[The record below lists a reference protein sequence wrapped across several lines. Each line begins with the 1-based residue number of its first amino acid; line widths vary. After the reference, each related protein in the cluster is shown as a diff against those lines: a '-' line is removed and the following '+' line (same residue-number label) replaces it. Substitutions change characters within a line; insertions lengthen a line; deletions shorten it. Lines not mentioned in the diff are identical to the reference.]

1 MPNPEN
7 AADTSRREF
16 VKIGG
21 AALALAATQTAHSY
35 ASSAASYAKIIG
47 ANDRVRVGVVGC
59 GDRMRGGDIPAFQ
72 ASAKD
77 LNFELVAV
85 SDIWKLRRED
95 GAAYIGK
102 LTGNKIDPVV
112 NNEAL
117 YARND
122 IDAVLIATAD
132 FQHAQHGIE
141 AVKAGRDAYVEKPTA
156 HTMEDA
162 RNFLAAVN
170 KSSQIIA
177 VGTQR
182 RSTPAYM
189 KAAEYIQSG
198 KFGDIVMV
206 EMTWNVNQP
215 GRWRRPDVVPL
226 LKEEDTDWTRYQLNL
241 PKAPFDARKY
251 LEFRLFW
258 PYSSGIP
265 DQWLVHQIDT
275 VHWFTGLPHPRSVVA
290 NGGIYLWKDGRQNW
304 DTMTAVFDYGPLDD
318 HTKGF
323 QVQYSSRFTN
333 SAGGV
338 KELYYANGGMI
349 DMDKQTVTP
358 TGGLNAKSA
367 AEMKLPANMLP
378 SFSLVD
384 KAEQMETDATGAASK
399 GDPQTEA
406 NMRNW
411 MECVRSRKT
420 PNASIQAGYSHS
432 IALCMNVAAIQTGE
446 KVTFDEKTQQVMAGG
461 KPYVHV

>member
-1 MPNPEN
+1 MTIQYSN
-7 AADTSRREF
+7 RRDF
-16 VKIGG
+16 LKVSG
-21 AALALAATQTAHSY
+21 AAMAATAVTWNARSY
-35 ASSAASYAKIIG
+35 AAILG
-47 ANDRVRVGVVGC
+47 ANDRVNVGVVGC
-59 GDRMRGGDIPAFQ
+59 GDRMKQSLIPAFLQ
-72 ASAKD
+72 HSKE
-77 LNFELVAV
+77 LNFQFVAI
-85 SDIWKLRRED
+85 SDLWSRRREE
-95 GAAYIGK
+95 GVAYIQK
-102 LTGNKIDPVV
+102 LNGSTIDAVR
-112 NNEAL
+112 NNDEL
-117 YARND
+117 YARKD
-122 IDAVLIATAD
+122 VDAVLIATAD

-141 AVKAGRDAYVEKPTA
+141 AVNAGRDAYVEKPTA
-156 HTMEDA
+156 DTMADA
-162 RNFLAAVN
+162 RNFLAAV
-170 KSSQIIA
+170 KQTGKIVQI
-177 VGTQR
+177 GTQR

-226 LKEEDTDWTRYQLNL
+226 LKEQDTDWKRFLLNR
-241 PKAPFDARKY
+241 PYEPFDARKY

-275 VHWFTGLPHPRSVVA
+275 VHWFTGLAHPRSVVA
-290 NGGIYLWKDGRQNW
+290 NGGIYLWKDGRTNW

-318 HTKGF
+318 LTKGF

-338 KELYYANGGMI
+338 KELYYSNGGMI

-358 TGGLNAKSA
+358 TGGLRAREA
-367 AEMKLPANMLP
+367 AAMGLKENLLP
-378 SFSLVD
+378 SFSLVE
-384 KAEQMETDATGAASK
+384 KSEAASTDADTGR
-399 GDPQTEA
+399 DPMTSA

-420 PNASIQAGYSHS
+420 PNAPIEAGYNHS
-432 IALCMNVAAIQTGE
+432 VALCMNIAAIQTGQ
-446 KVTFDEKTQQVMAGG
+446 KVTFDDKTQQVIAGG
-461 KPYVHV
+461 KVFA

>member
-1 MPNPEN
+1 VPIEITNRRN
-7 AADTSRREF
+7 FLKAGSAA
-16 VKIGG
+16 I
-21 AALALAATQTAHSY
+21 AATAVSWNASSY
-35 ASSAASYAKIIG
+35 AAILG

-59 GDRMRGGDIPAFQ
+59 GDRMKQSLIPAFLEH
-72 ASAKD
+72 SKE
-77 LNFELVAV
+77 LNFEFAAI
-85 SDIWKLRRED
+85 SDLWSRRREE
-95 GAAYIGK
+95 GLAYLQKLSGK
-102 LTGNKIDPVV
+102 PVDTV
-112 NNEAL
+112 RNNDEL
-117 YARND
+117 YARKD
-122 IDAVLIATAD
+122 VDAVIIATAD
-132 FQHAQHGIE
+132 FQHAQHGAE
-141 AVKAGRDAYVEKPTA
+141 AVNAGRDAYVEKPTA
-156 HTMEDA
+156 HTMADA
-162 RNFLAAVN
+162 RLFREAVHRTG
-170 KSSQIIA
+170 KIVQ

-182 RSTPAYM
+182 RSTPSYQ
-189 KAAEYIQSG
+189 KAAEYIKSG
-198 KFGDIVMV
+198 AFGDIVMV

-215 GRWRRPDVVPL
+215 GRWRRPDQVPL
-226 LKEEDTDWTRYQLNL
+226 LKEQDTDWKRYLLNN
-241 PKAPFDARKY
+241 PYEPFDARKY

-318 HTKGF
+318 LTKGF

-338 KELYYANGGMI
+338 KELYYSNGGMI

-358 TGGLNAKSA
+358 TGGMRAREA
-367 AEMKLPANMLP
+367 AAMGLKENLLP
-378 SFSLVD
+378 SISLSENV
-384 KAEQMETDATGAASK
+384 EAASTAADTGK
-399 GDPQTEA
+399 DPMTSA

-420 PNASIQAGYSHS
+420 PNASIEAGYSHS

-446 KVTFDEKTQQVMAGG
+446 KVTFDDKTQQVMAGG
-461 KPYVHV
+461 KVYA

>member
-1 MPNPEN
+1 MTVQNSN
-7 AADTSRREF
+7 RREF
-16 VKIGG
+16 IKAGG
-21 AALALAATQTAHSY
+21 AAAAATAVTWNARSY
-35 ASSAASYAKIIG
+35 AAILG

-59 GDRMRGGDIPAFQ
+59 GDRMKGGDIPAFQ
-72 ASAKD
+72 QNAKEM
-77 LNFELVAV
+77 NFQIVAV
-85 SDIWKLRRED
+85 SDIWSRRREE
-95 GAAYIGK
+95 GAAFIEK
-102 LTGNKIDPVV
+102 HCGNPVEGV
-112 NNEAL
+112 RNNDEL
-117 YARND
+117 YVRKD
-122 IDAVLIATAD
+122 VDAVIIATAD
-132 FQHAQHGIE
+132 FQHARHGIE
-141 AVKAGRDAYVEKPTA
+141 AVNAGRDAYVEKPTA
-156 HTMEDA
+156 DTMSDA
-162 RNFLAAVN
+162 RNFLAAV
-170 KSSQIIA
+170 KKTGKIVQ

-198 KFGDIVMV
+198 KFGEIVMV

-226 LKEEDTDWTRYQLNL
+226 LKEQDTDWKRFLLNR
-241 PKAPFDARKY
+241 PYEPFDARKY

-275 VHWFTGLPHPRSVVA
+275 VHWFSGLPHPRSVVA
-290 NGGIYLWKDGRQNW
+290 NGGIYLWKDGRTNW

-318 HTKGF
+318 LTKGF

-338 KELYYANGGMI
+338 KELYYSNGGMI

-358 TGGLNAKSA
+358 TGGLRAREA
-367 AEMKLPANMLP
+367 ASMGLKENLLP
-378 SFSLVD
+378 SFSLVE
-384 KAEQMETDATGAASK
+384 KAETAATDADTG
-399 GDPQTEA
+399 GDPMTSA

-420 PNASIQAGYSHS
+420 PNASIEAGYGHS
-432 IALCMNVAAIQTGE
+432 VALCMNIAAIQTGE
-446 KVTFDEKTQQVMAGG
+446 KVTFDDKTQQVMAGG
-461 KPYVHV
+461 KVYE

>member
-1 MPNPEN
+1 MATQGN
-7 AADTSRREF
+7 DRREF
-16 VKIGG
+16 LKLGG
-21 AALALAATQTAHSY
+21 TALAATAVSWNARSY
-35 ASSAASYAKIIG
+35 ASIVG
-47 ANDRVRVGVVGC
+47 ANDRVKVGIIGF
-59 GDRMRGGDIPAFQ
+59 GDRMKGGDIPAFQ
-72 ASAKD
+72 KHANEM
-77 LNFELVAV
+77 NFEIVAV
-85 SDIWKLRRED
+85 SDIWNRRREE
-95 GAAYIGK
+95 GAAYLQK
-102 LTGNKIDPVV
+102 LNGNTVVPVR
-112 NNEAL
+112 NNDEL
-117 YARND
+117 YARKD
-122 IDAVLIATAD
+122 VDAVVIATAD

-162 RNFLAAVN
+162 RQFRAAVK
-170 KSSQIIA
+170 KSDRIIQI
-177 VGTQR
+177 GTQR
-182 RSTPAYM
+182 RSTPAYQ

-226 LKEEDTDWTRYQLNL
+226 LKEEDTDWKRYLLNR
-241 PKAPFDARKY
+241 PQVPFDARKY

-290 NGGIYLWKDGRQNW
+290 NGGIYLWKDGRTNW

-318 HTKGF
+318 LTKGF
-323 QVQYSSRFTN
+323 QVQCSSRFTN

-338 KELYYANGGMI
+338 KELYYSNAGMI
-349 DMDKQTVTP
+349 DMDKQKVTAD
-358 TGGLNAKSA
+358 GGLTAKSA
-367 AEMKLPANMLP
+367 AEMKMQANLLQP
-378 SFSLVD
+378 LSLGN
-384 KAEQMETDATGAASK
+384 DAAVSTAADTH
-399 GDPQTEA
+399 GDPQTSA

-420 PNASIQAGYSHS
+420 PNASIEAGYSHS
-432 IALCMNVAAIQTGE
+432 IALCMNVAAIQTGQ
-446 KVTFDEKTQQVMAGG
+446 KVTFDDKTQQVMAGG
-461 KPYVHV
+461 KVYA